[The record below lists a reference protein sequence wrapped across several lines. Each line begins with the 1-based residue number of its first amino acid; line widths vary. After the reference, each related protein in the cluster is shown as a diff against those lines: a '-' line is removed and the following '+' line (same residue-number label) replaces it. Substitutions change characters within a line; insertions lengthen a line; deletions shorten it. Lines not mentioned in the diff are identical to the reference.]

1 MCKDL
6 HCLSFVIQQLLFVD
20 RFSRLEFNIKS
31 FEIHVFPKVSSFVD
45 RYSSLNSSNITSHV
59 NDNSNNVFY
68 KVLVQCIN

>member
-31 FEIHVFPKVSSFVD
+31 FEINVFPKVSSFVD